1 MVCVSVVYVLHIFYT
16 GTIGWMNMAY
26 QDSSYDISTIS
37 NDSVPYLVWTLY
49 CMFVFDAEGLKIKDI
64 LFEGNIFDGSL

>member
-1 MVCVSVVYVLHIFYT
+1 
-16 GTIGWMNMAY
+16 MNMAY

-37 NDSVPYLVWTLY
+37 NGSVPHLVWTLY

-64 LFEGNIFDGSL
+64 LFEENIFDGSL